1 MGKGV
6 KSRFVCTECGY
17 EVSKWVG
24 KCPGC
29 GAWNSMVEEVRGR
42 GRERGERRAGSGVM
56 RLPEVVAQGE
66 ERIVTGVGEFDRVL
80 GGGLVRGSVVL
91 VGGEPG
97 VGKSTLVLQ
106 VAARLAGGV
115 KVVYAAG
122 EESVGQVAARAARLG
137 CGKAEVELAAETQ
150 VESLE
155 ALLRQRRADVV
166 VVDSLQMLY
175 SPQMGSAPG
184 TVNQLKFCAYELAQW
199 AREQGGVVL
208 LVAHVTKEGV
218 IAGPKQVEHMVDT
231 VLYVEAAEHNLR
243 ILRGVKNRFG
253 SVDEIGVFEMTG
265 KGLVEVAEV
274 SRLFLV
280 QREGGVPPGVVV
292 APVVEG
298 SRAFL
303 VEIQALTVPAKSGV
317 SRVYAGS
324 IEPARVSRVAAVLEK
339 HVGVQFG
346 SQDLYVNVAGGLRVQ
361 EVGVEL
367 PLAMALY
374 SARTGLAVPAG
385 LVVVGELSL
394 AGEVRAVR
402 DLRRRVRTARELGF
416 ERVVSPPGDGA
427 DPLLVVRNVKE
438 AVRAVFGAGG

>member
-1 MGKGV
+1 M
-6 KSRFVCTECGY
+6 
-17 EVSKWVG
+17 
-24 KCPGC
+24 
-29 GAWNSMVEEVRGR
+29 
-42 GRERGERRAGSGVM
+42 
-56 RLPEVVAQGE
+56 
-66 ERIVTGVGEFDRVL
+66 
-80 GGGLVRGSVVL
+80 
-91 VGGEPG
+91 
-97 VGKSTLVLQ
+97 
-106 VAARLAGGV
+106 
-115 KVVYAAG
+115 
-122 EESVGQVAARAARLG
+122 
-137 CGKAEVELAAETQ
+137 
-150 VESLE
+150 
-155 ALLRQRRADVV
+155 
-166 VVDSLQMLY
+166 
-175 SPQMGSAPG
+175 
-184 TVNQLKFCAYELAQW
+184 
-199 AREQGGVVL
+199 
-208 LVAHVTKEGV
+208 
-218 IAGPKQVEHMVDT
+218 
-231 VLYVEAAEHNLR
+231 
-243 ILRGVKNRFG
+243 
-253 SVDEIGVFEMTG
+253 
-265 KGLVEVAEV
+265 
-274 SRLFLV
+274 
-280 QREGGVPPGVVV
+280 VV